1 MMESKNLFK
10 MPEVVIIAH
19 TYARFYSHY
28 ILLKATVDQAENKE
42 VYGLLFRYG
51 MG

>member
-1 MMESKNLFK
+1 

-19 TYARFYSHY
+19 TYTGFYPQY
-28 ILLKATVDQAENKE
+28 ILLKTTVDPAENKE